1 MEYGGKIV
9 SPDIEEMKQLVQKKA
24 SQTLNEFTE
33 DNLDYFV
40 KEASIIA
47 ESTLEKFIFAVYD
60 MFVTGKFSIKDLTK
74 KEAFTNPRTGYQQK
88 MLEWKEQNKP
98 KVHSSKLFSLSLQKP
113 SEKHWYY
120 ATLGAGT
127 AGAIGLGIYC
137 YRDGWTIG
145 RCCWVGLAIELL
157 TLIISYY
164 LFNKEKKEM
173 QKYEEQCKQYES
185 EISRKT
191 DLFVN
196 EVIDSLETWIKQ
208 GENYSKELLTTFNL

>member
-1 MEYGGKIV
+1 MEKF
-9 SPDIEEMKQLVQKKA
+9 SPDIEEMKKLVKEKSKQI
-24 SQTLNEFTE
+24 LVELTE

-47 ESTLEKFIFAVYD
+47 EAIMERYIYAIYDFYTIGEFA
-60 MFVTGKFSIKDLTK
+60 IKDIGIMK
-74 KEAFTNPRTGYQQK
+74 SFTDYKTGYQQK

-98 KVHSSKLFSLSLQKP
+98 EVHSSKLFSSSPQEP

-120 ATLGAGT
+120 VTLGTGT

-157 TLIISYY
+157 TLSISYY
-164 LFNKEKKEM
+164 LFKKEKNEK
-173 QKYEEQCKQYES
+173 QKKEQCEQNES
-185 EISRKT
+185 KLYQKR

-196 EVIDSLETWIKQ
+196 ETIDSLEKWLKQ
-208 GENYSKELLTTFNL
+208 GEIYSNELLTTYNNK